1 MGCVSNSAPK
11 YSLDFVRQARFHPQ
25 VLTLSLDSIDLF
37 CKYSQ
42 VRNQR
47 KSQPPAPDRKELI
60 LNAAIPVFG
69 KLGFKKTSIEDL
81 ADAADISKQG
91 LYLHFSSKEEIFQAA
106 MQKYLEDGLNLVQQ
120 ELDKADTALLQR
132 LMGAMDAWFGR
143 HLVTFTPRWFD
154 VIEAGERLSGS
165 QIEEFKVA
173 LKEKLAKAIARSFEF
188 KNARNVCTPK
198 EISEVLFLFGLTWK
212 EGNPSRADFMKKVNT
227 CIRACCQIEET
238 RRRT

>member
-1 MGCVSNSAPK
+1 
-11 YSLDFVRQARFHPQ
+11 

-106 MQKYLEDGLNLVQQ
+106 NQKYLEDGLNLVQQ
-120 ELDKADTALLQR
+120 ELDKADTALFQR

-143 HLVTFTPRWFD
+143 HLVTFTPRSFD
-154 VIEAGERLSGS
+154 VFEAGEHLLGS
-165 QIEEFKVA
+165 QIKEFKVA
-173 LKEKLAKAIARSFEF
+173 FKEKLAKAIARSFEF

-198 EISEVLFLFGLTWK
+198 EISEVLFLLGLTWK
-212 EGNPSRADFMKKVNT
+212 EGNPSRADFMKRVST
-227 CIRACCQIEET
+227 CIRACCQIKET
-238 RRRT
+238 RGRT

>member
-1 MGCVSNSAPK
+1 M
-11 YSLDFVRQARFHPQ
+11 
-25 VLTLSLDSIDLF
+25 LTLLLDWID
-37 CKYSQ
+37 YSSNLGQ
-42 VRNQR
+42 VRNQS
-47 KSQPPAPDRKELI
+47 KSQLVAPDKKELI

-69 KLGFKKTSIEDL
+69 KSGFKKTSIEDL

-120 ELDKADTALLQR
+120 ELDKPDTALFQR

-154 VIEAGERLSGS
+154 VIEAGEHLFGS

-173 LKEKLAKAIARSFEF
+173 FKEKLAKAIARSFEF

-238 RRRT
+238 RSRT